1 MIIASQALAAFVF
14 FLPAGIANMS
24 PVFANRVP
32 LLNKWKTPLDFG
44 KHYKGKRVFG
54 DNKTWRGLIVGS
66 IVAGSFSLLLN
77 SLASGFVEA
86 PIEFHI
92 EWFLFGTWIGLGA
105 LLGDAVESF
114 FKRQHGVPSGHSWF
128 PWDQIDYVLG
138 AILFSLVIVREPI
151 IVYILTIGIYFS
163 LHVAVSYIGYLL
175 GLKDK
180 PI

>member
-24 PVFANRVP
+24 PVFANKIP
-32 LLNKWKTPLDFG
+32 LLNRWKTPLDFG
-44 KHYKGKRVFG
+44 KYYKGKRIFG
-54 DNKTWRGLIVGS
+54 DNKTWRGLITGS
-66 IVAGSFSLLLN
+66 LAAGLFSLTLS
-77 SLASGFVEA
+77 SLASGFIDV
-86 PIEFHI
+86 PVQFRLS
-92 EWFLFGTWIGLGA
+92 WFLFGAWIGLGA
-105 LLGDAVESF
+105 LIGDAIESF
-114 FKRQHGVPSGHSWF
+114 FKRQRGVPSGHSWF

-151 IVYILTIGIYFS
+151 VVYVLTLGIYFS
-163 LHVAVSYIGYLL
+163 LHVVVSYIGYLL

>member
-1 MIIASQALAAFVF
+1 MIITSQALAAFVF

-44 KHYKGKRVFG
+44 KYYKGKRVFG

-66 IVAGSFSLLLN
+66 IVAGLFSLLLN
-77 SLASGFVEA
+77 SLASGFVEV

-92 EWFLFGTWIGLGA
+92 GRFLFGIWIGLGA

-114 FKRQHGVPSGHSWF
+114 FKRQRGVPSGHSWF

-138 AILFSLVIVREPI
+138 AILFSIVIVREPI
-151 IVYILTIGIYFS
+151 IVYMLTIGIYFS
-163 LHVAVSYIGYLL
+163 LHVVVSYIGFLL